1 MARPVKKSAATTD
14 MSGTTG
20 RRRRRRIVQYV
31 LVCIGAVLVVDALVG
46 DNGLVQIMKKRG
58 EYRALEQTLYRARS
72 ENARLREEAR
82 RLKEDPAAVEEIARR
97 ELGMIKPGEKL
108 FIIRDVGPADEAGPK

>member
-1 MARPVKKSAATTD
+1 VKKSATTAD
-14 MSGTTG
+14 TSGTT

-31 LVCIGAVLVVDALVG
+31 LVFIGGVLVIDALVG
-46 DNGLVQIMKKRG
+46 DNGLVQIMKKRD
-58 EYRALEQTLYRARS
+58 EYRALEQTLNRARG

-108 FIIRDVGPADEAGPK
+108 FIIRDVGPADADGPK